1 VAVRPPAPRDS
12 VADGAVAVRPCG
24 HSGSMVGTAARPR
37 CYVASALGFS
47 EAGAHYYEHVYLPA
61 LREVV
66 TPVDPWAL
74 TTAQEVAEA
83 RAAKREREFALEIG
97 GRNAD
102 AIRNCTLLAAH
113 LDGQEVDSGTASE
126 IGFAAALGLR
136 CFGVRTDL
144 RQSGEPG
151 VSVNLQVEHFIV
163 ASGGSV
169 CSSLGQLVE
178 RLATAAA

>member
-1 VAVRPPAPRDS
+1 MDAS
-12 VADGAVAVRPCG
+12 
-24 HSGSMVGTAARPR
+24 AARPR
-37 CYVASALGFS
+37 CYVASALGFT

-61 LREVV
+61 LRAVV

-83 RAAKREREFALEIG
+83 RAARREREFALEIG
-97 GRNAD
+97 ARNAE
-102 AIRNCTLLAAH
+102 AIRSCSLLAAH
-113 LDGQEVDSGTASE
+113 LDGQEVDSGTAAE
-126 IGFAAALGLR
+126 VGFGAALGLR

-151 VSVNLQVEHFIV
+151 VVVNLQVEHFVV

-169 CSSLGQLVE
+169 CASLEELVAE
-178 RLATAAA
+178 LTEAAR